1 MAPSPRSGPRR
12 SRSRNG
18 LAAMDRNSKVGRRV
32 QARPP
37 QDASAPGSCSGM
49 TDPISPA
56 STRHVVVMG
65 AGPAGLSAAYELT
78 RHGAPVTVIEKD
90 PQTVG
95 GIARTLEFMGC
106 RFDVGPHR
114 FFSKSAEI
122 EALWTE
128 VLGDDIRPVTRLTRI
143 FYRGKFFDYPIRAS
157 NAFLGL
163 GPVETARCLASYA
176 QARLR
181 PVADPRSFED
191 WVSNQ
196 FGHRLFEIFFKTYT
210 EKVWG
215 ISTSELSADW
225 AGQRIR
231 GLNLVEV
238 IRNAV
243 LPAGLR
249 GGGERAIVKTLVDA
263 FRYPR
268 RGAGQMWESVAVRL
282 AAAGHPVRLG
292 EEVVAVRHAGGR
304 VLSVVARDGRRAT
317 LDVLGSEFIST
328 MPIRELIAKLQPAA
342 PSIVRTAADALA
354 YRDFITVNL
363 VLDRADVFPDQWIYV
378 HDPGVKVGRI
388 ANFKNFSSAMVADG
402 GLTGLGMEDFWF
414 ETEGMWSWPDA
425 ELLDLGRREL
435 VSLGI
440 CRADEVKAGMVYR
453 QPKAYPVYDGGYLQH
468 LAVVREWL
476 ARALPNLWL
485 VGRNGMHH
493 YNNQDHSMMTGI
505 LVARNIAAGAH
516 FDPWLVNTDAEYHEE
531 ERAGEADGEGG
542 EGGAAAG
549 RQVPQRIAS

>member
-1 MAPSPRSGPRR
+1 MADATSPGPT
-12 SRSRNG
+12 N
-18 LAAMDRNSKVGRRV
+18 
-32 QARPP
+32 
-37 QDASAPGSCSGM
+37 
-49 TDPISPA
+49 
-56 STRHVVVMG
+56 HVVVMG

-78 RHGAPVTVIEKD
+78 RHGTPVTVLEKD
-90 PQTVG
+90 AHQVG

-128 VLGDDIRPVTRLTRI
+128 VLGAEIRAVSRLTRI
-143 FYRGKFFDYPIRAS
+143 LYRGKFFDYPIRAS
-157 NAFLGL
+157 NAFLNL
-163 GPVETARCLASYA
+163 GPLETARCLTSYA
-176 QARLR
+176 QARLH
-181 PVADPRSFED
+181 PVANPQSFED

-196 FGHRLFEIFFKTYT
+196 FGRRLFEIFFKTYT

-243 LPAGLR
+243 LPASWR
-249 GGGERAIVKTLVDA
+249 GSGERTIVKTLVDA

-268 RGAGQMWESVAVRL
+268 LGAGQMWESVAARL
-282 AAAGHPVRLG
+282 AAGGHPVRLG

-304 VLSVVARDGRRAT
+304 VLSALVRDGVGST
-317 LDVLGSEFIST
+317 LDVLGTEFIST
-328 MPIRELIAKLQPAA
+328 VPIRELIAKLQPAA
-342 PSIVRTAADALA
+342 PSIVRAAADALG
-354 YRDFITVNL
+354 YRDFITVN
-363 VLDRADVFPDQWIYV
+363 VVVDRAEVFPDQWIYV

-388 ANFKNFSSAMVADG
+388 ANFKNFSSAMVDDS
-402 GLTGLGMEDFWF
+402 GLTGLGMEYFCF
-414 ETEGMWSWPDA
+414 EQDGMWSWSDA

-435 VSLGI
+435 AALGI

-453 QPKAYPVYDGGYLQH
+453 QPKAYPVYDGAYLGH

-505 LVARNIAAGAH
+505 LVARNIATGAQY
-516 FDPWLVNTDAEYHEE
+516 DPWLVNTDAEYQEE
-531 ERAGEADGEGG
+531 ERAGEA
-542 EGGAAAG
+542 GAAAG

>member
-1 MAPSPRSGPRR
+1 MA
-12 SRSRNG
+12 
-18 LAAMDRNSKVGRRV
+18 
-32 QARPP
+32 
-37 QDASAPGSCSGM
+37 DASSPGS
-49 TDPISPA
+49 TD
-56 STRHVVVMG
+56 HVVVMG

-78 RHGAPVTVIEKD
+78 RHGTPVTVVEKD
-90 PQTVG
+90 PRQVG

-128 VLGDDIRPVTRLTRI
+128 VLGDEIRAVSRLTRI
-143 FYRGKFFDYPIRAS
+143 LYRGKFFDYPIRAS

-163 GPVETARCLASYA
+163 GPFETARCVASYA
-176 QARLR
+176 HARLR
-181 PVADPRSFED
+181 PVAEPKSFED

-215 ISTSELSADW
+215 ISTRELSADW

-231 GLNLVEV
+231 GLNLLEV

-243 LPAGLR
+243 LPASWRQGT
-249 GGGERAIVKTLVDA
+249 GERAIVKTLVDS

-268 RGAGQMWESVAVRL
+268 LGAGQMWDTVAERL

-292 EEVVAVRHAGGR
+292 EEVVGVRHAGGR
-304 VLSVVARDGRRAT
+304 VLSVVVRDERGGT

-342 PSIVRTAADALA
+342 PSIVRAATDALG
-354 YRDFITVNL
+354 YRDFITVN
-363 VLDRADVFPDQWIYV
+363 VVVDRADVFPDQWIYV
-378 HDPGVKVGRI
+378 HDPAVKVGRI
-388 ANFKNFSSAMVADG
+388 SNFKNFSAAMVEDA
-402 GLTGLGMEDFWF
+402 GLSGLGMEYFCF
-414 ETEGMWSWPDA
+414 EHDGMWSWSDA
-425 ELLDLGRREL
+425 ELLDMGRREL
-435 VSLGI
+435 VALGI
-440 CRADEVKAGMVYR
+440 VRADEVKAGMVFR
-453 QPKAYPVYDGGYLQH
+453 QPKAYPVYDGAYLGH

-476 ARALPNLWL
+476 SRALPNLWL

-505 LVARNIAAGAH
+505 LVARNIATGAS

-531 ERAGEADGEGG
+531 ARAAEGS
-542 EGGAAAG
+542 GGG

>member
-1 MAPSPRSGPRR
+1 MPDPSS
-12 SRSRNG
+12 
-18 LAAMDRNSKVGRRV
+18 
-32 QARPP
+32 
-37 QDASAPGSCSGM
+37 PGS
-49 TDPISPA
+49 TK
-56 STRHVVVMG
+56 HVVVIG

-78 RHGAPVTVIEKD
+78 RHRTPVTVVEKD
-90 PQTVG
+90 PLTVG

-128 VLGDDIRPVTRLTRI
+128 ILGDRIQPVRRLTRI
-143 FYRGKFFDYPIRAS
+143 QYRGKFFDYPIRAS
-157 NAFLGL
+157 NAFWNL
-163 GPVETARCLASYA
+163 GPFETARCLASYA
-176 QARLR
+176 QARLH
-181 PVADPRSFED
+181 PVVEPKSFED

-215 ISTSELSADW
+215 ISTRELSADW

-238 IRNAV
+238 IRNAL

-249 GGGERAIVKTLVDA
+249 GGGEQAIVKTLVDS

-268 RGAGQMWESVAVRL
+268 LGAGQMWETVAARL
-282 AAAGHPVRLG
+282 AADGHPVRLG
-292 EEVVAVRHAGGR
+292 EEVVGVRHAGGR
-304 VLSVVARDGRRAT
+304 VLSVVLRDGRGST
-317 LDVLGSEFIST
+317 LDLLGSEFIST

-342 PSIVRTAADALA
+342 PSIVRAAAEALG

-363 VLDRADVFPDQWIYV
+363 VVDRAEVFPDQWIYV

-402 GLTGLGMEDFWF
+402 GLSGLGMEYFCF
-414 ETEGMWSWPDA
+414 EHDGMWSWPDRD
-425 ELLDLGRREL
+425 LLDLGRREL
-435 VSLGI
+435 VALGI

-453 QPKAYPVYDGGYLQH
+453 QPKAYPVYDGEYQH
-468 LAVVREWL
+468 HLEVIREWL
-476 ARALPNLWL
+476 TRALPNLWL

-505 LVARNIAAGAH
+505 LVARNIATGTSY
-516 FDPWLVNTDAEYHEE
+516 DPWLVNTDAEYQEE
-531 ERAGEADGEGG
+531 ERAGEGSSVEG
-542 EGGAAAG
+542 G

>member
-1 MAPSPRSGPRR
+1 MADVSSPG
-12 SRSRNG
+12 
-18 LAAMDRNSKVGRRV
+18 ATK
-32 QARPP
+32 
-37 QDASAPGSCSGM
+37 
-49 TDPISPA
+49 
-56 STRHVVVMG
+56 HVVVVG

-78 RHGAPVTVIEKD
+78 RHGTPVTVVEKD
-90 PQTVG
+90 PLKVG

-128 VLGDDIRPVTRLTRI
+128 VLGEEIRPVSRLTRI
-143 FYRGKFFDYPIRAS
+143 LYRGKFFDYPIRAS
-157 NAFLGL
+157 NAFLSL
-163 GPVETARCLASYA
+163 GPFETARCLVSYA

-181 PVADPRSFED
+181 PVADPQSFED

-196 FGHRLFEIFFKTYT
+196 FGRRLFEIFFKTYT

-215 ISTSELSADW
+215 IPTSELSADW

-238 IRNAV
+238 IRNAL
-243 LPAGLR
+243 LPASLR
-249 GGGERAIVKTLVDA
+249 GGAERAIVKTLVDA

-268 RGAGQMWESVAVRL
+268 LGAGQMWEGVAARL

-292 EEVVAVRHAGGR
+292 EEVVAVRHANGR
-304 VLSVVARDGRRAT
+304 VLSVVVRDAGGGT

-342 PSIVRTAADALA
+342 PSIVRAAADALG
-354 YRDFITVNL
+354 YRDFITVN
-363 VLDRADVFPDQWIYV
+363 VVVDRSDVFPDQWIYV

-388 ANFKNFSSAMVADG
+388 GNFKNFSAAMVDDS
-402 GLTGLGMEDFWF
+402 GLTGLGMEYFCF
-414 ETEGMWSWPDA
+414 EHDGMWSWPDA

-435 VSLGI
+435 VTLGI
-440 CRADEVKAGMVYR
+440 CRAEEVKAGMVYR
-453 QPKAYPVYDGGYLQH
+453 QPKAYPVYDAAYLGH

-476 ARALPNLWL
+476 TRALPNLWL

-505 LVARNIAAGAH
+505 LVARNIALGANY
-516 FDPWLVNTDAEYHEE
+516 DPWLVNTDAEYHEE
-531 ERAGEADGEGG
+531 ERAGEASAGSEGG
-542 EGGAAAG
+542 AG

>member
-1 MAPSPRSGPRR
+1 MADV
-12 SRSRNG
+12 NT
-18 LAAMDRNSKVGRRV
+18 
-32 QARPP
+32 
-37 QDASAPGSCSGM
+37 PGA
-49 TDPISPA
+49 TK
-56 STRHVVVMG
+56 HVVVMG

-78 RHGAPVTVIEKD
+78 RHRTPVTVVEKD
-90 PQTVG
+90 PRQVG

-128 VLGDDIRPVTRLTRI
+128 VLGAEMRSVARLTRI
-143 FYRGKFFDYPIRAS
+143 MYRGKFFDYPIKAS
-157 NAFLGL
+157 NALLNL
-163 GPVETARCLASYA
+163 GPFEAARCLASYA
-176 QARLR
+176 QARLH
-181 PVADPRSFED
+181 PVVEPKSFED

-215 ISTSELSADW
+215 IPTTELSADW

-238 IRNAV
+238 IRNAI
-243 LPAGLR
+243 LPAALR
-249 GGGERAIVKTLVDA
+249 GGERAIVKTLVDA

-268 RGAGQMWESVAVRL
+268 TGAGQMWEAVASRL

-292 EEVVAVRHAGGR
+292 EEVVAVRHANGR
-304 VLSVVARDGRRAT
+304 VISVLVKDRTGAT

-342 PSIVRTAADALA
+342 PSMVRAAADALG
-354 YRDFITVNL
+354 YRDFITVN
-363 VLDRADVFPDQWIYV
+363 VVVDRAQVFPDQWIYV

-388 ANFKNFSSAMVADG
+388 GNFKNFSSAMVDDS
-402 GLTGLGMEDFWF
+402 GLTGLGMEYFCF
-414 ETEGMWSWPDA
+414 EKDGMWSWPDA
-425 ELLDLGRREL
+425 DLLDLGRREL
-435 VSLGI
+435 VALGI
-440 CRADEVKAGMVYR
+440 VRPEEVKAGMVYR
-453 QPKAYPVYDGGYLQH
+453 QPKAYPVYDGAYLGH
-468 LAVVREWL
+468 LEVIREWL
-476 ARALPNLWL
+476 RRALPNLWL

-505 LVARNIAAGAH
+505 LVARNIALGANY
-516 FDPWLVNTDAEYHEE
+516 DPWMVNTDAEYHEE
-531 ERAGEADGEGG
+531 ERAGEEAGG
-542 EGGAAAG
+542 EGGAG